1 MTRPGPEPDPRYGQP
16 YGSPPP
22 YGTPQPPTGQPQYGQ
37 PPTGQPQYGQPP
49 TGQPQYGQPPTG
61 QPQYGQPYGPPQPYY
76 SGGYAPAAAQPT
88 SGAAVTS
95 LVCGILGFFTCAVTS
110 VVAVVAGH
118 IAMRETRSG
127 RVGGQGMAVAGL
139 VTGYLVL
146 VPALIVLFMFVLFWA
161 GMIASVPFLAST
173 ST

>member
-16 YGSPPP
+16 HGSPPP

-37 PPTGQPQYGQPP
+37 PPTGPPQYGQPP
-49 TGQPQYGQPPTG
+49 TGP
-61 QPQYGQPYGPPQPYY
+61 PQYGQPYGTQPYY
-76 SGGYAPAAAQPT
+76 AAGYAPAAAQPT

-95 LVCGILGFFTCAVTS
+95 LVCGILGFFTCALTS

-146 VPALIVLFMFVLFWA
+146 VPALIVLFMFVLVWV
-161 GMIASVPFLAST
+161 GVLASVPFMT